1 MILLN
6 ETFRE
11 EIKNRLQK
19 GEKIR
24 TCFHEIITLQKDREN
39 LSLELTN
46 KMETLAFI
54 YLQTTCFCVLCWVAV
69 KVFIYL

>member
-24 TCFHEIITLQKDREN
+24 TCFHKIITLQKDREN
-39 LSLELTN
+39 ISLELTN
-46 KMETLAFI
+46 KMEILAFI
-54 YLQTTCFCVLCWVAV
+54 YL
-69 KVFIYL
+69 

>member
-6 ETFRE
+6 ETFQE
-11 EIKNRLQK
+11 EIKNRLEK

-24 TCFHEIITLQKDREN
+24 TCFHEISTLQKDREK
-39 LSLELTN
+39 LSSELTN

-54 YLQTTCFCVLCWVAV
+54 YL
-69 KVFIYL
+69 